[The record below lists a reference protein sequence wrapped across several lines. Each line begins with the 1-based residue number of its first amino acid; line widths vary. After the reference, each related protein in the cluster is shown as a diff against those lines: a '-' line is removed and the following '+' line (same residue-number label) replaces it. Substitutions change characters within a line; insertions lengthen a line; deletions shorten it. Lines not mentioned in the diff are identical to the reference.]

1 MNLVQLVGDIVLPV
15 ELRRDRITGRTFGKA
30 LIAIPNGVHGTYFVP
45 VTLRGN
51 EAVDA
56 ANYLGEGSRVDV
68 EGHIHS
74 AYLADRDTYGD
85 RRPRRVL
92 YVIADRVTYRSLRA
106 PQSGDRP

>member
-1 MNLVQLVGDIVLPV
+1 MNLVHLVGDIVLPV

-30 LIAIPNGVHGTYFVP
+30 LIAVPNGVHGTYFVP

-68 EGHIHS
+68 TGHIHS
-74 AYLADRDTYGD
+74 AYRADG
-85 RRPRRVL
+85 RPRRVL
-92 YVIADRVTYRSLRA
+92 YVIADRVTYLNLRA
-106 PQSGDRP
+106 PQSGDRL